1 MLIYV
6 YVIKGR
12 MLMGRTNIELN
23 EKLVNEAM
31 KLTNKKTKKDVVN
44 YAIEELVRKLKRKK
58 ILEMEGNV
66 DWAGKL
72 EETRKSRL

>member
-6 YVIKGR
+6 YSVKRR
-12 MLMGRTNIELN
+12 MLMGRTNIDLN

-31 KLTNKKTKKDVVN
+31 KLTNKKTKKDLVN
-44 YAIEELVRKLKRKK
+44 YAVEELVRKLKRKK
-58 ILEMEGNV
+58 ILELEGNV
-66 DWAGKL
+66 GWIGKL